1 MELLAIAL
9 ALSASPLWCYI
20 YMELLA
26 VCIHVVIVTWNTLTG
41 SFFCCLRCTCFMGAP
56 HSRKLYFI
64 CAVHRTLGA
73 QPLCGGTETIRGTAP
88 FVVVRTETICTR
100 IHRSQIYGFPWHDDN
115 DHDVRTNMWTSLQT
129 IQSNQNWVWSW
140 PSIIPRRYML
150 YIFFC
155 ELCVPGTSGTVGY

>member
-73 QPLCGGTETIRGTAP
+73 QPLCGGTETIRSTTP
-88 FVVVRTETICTR
+88 FVVVQRQYAAPHPLWWYVQRQYAQEFTD
-100 IHRSQIYGFPWHDDN
+100 HRSMAFLDTMTMI
-115 DHDVRTNMWTSLQT
+115 M
-129 IQSNQNWVWSW
+129 
-140 PSIIPRRYML
+140 M
-150 YIFFC
+150 
-155 ELCVPGTSGTVGY
+155 